1 MGSQAVIWSAVV
13 IFLFVLFILREA
25 VKMRKHAGNKKIF
38 EISDEYDM
46 YDWED

>member
-1 MGSQAVIWSAVV
+1 MGSQAVIWSVVV

-25 VKMRKHAGNKKIF
+25 AKMRRYVGNKKIF
-38 EISDEYDM
+38 EISDEYDV